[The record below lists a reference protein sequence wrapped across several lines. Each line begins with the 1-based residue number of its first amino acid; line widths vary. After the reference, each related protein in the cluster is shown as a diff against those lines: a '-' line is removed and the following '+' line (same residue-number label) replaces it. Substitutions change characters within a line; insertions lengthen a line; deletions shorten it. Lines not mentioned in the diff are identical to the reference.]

1 MAYYPQVQGFGSA
14 LKRGDVL
21 RAWCLALVLCSSL
34 AEAVDASSVFY
45 LARPRAVGR
54 RVPPSLLF
62 DLQGKLKALVKRNN
76 RLLVEGEED
85 AQLVSGPEID
95 RRALL
100 KRVDQAR
107 SAHEELDLEAARS
120 ALRQVIQDLGA
131 LPLTPDAREVWRD
144 VNILLI
150 EIAEA
155 EQDLLTRD
163 RTIDELLRVMPRLQ
177 PRQHGLSGNL
187 ADLVVARKASLKPAV
202 GAVIRMRP
210 ADAKVWVDGRP
221 TAAGDRLR
229 PGSHRLLVR
238 AQGHRAYIE
247 VFEVES
253 GAARVELQASLSPA
267 RLRSTPELDEALS
280 SPDSKS
286 QVIGKMGDVVRQA
299 GASIGI
305 LATVGRRSDGRF
317 NLHIA
322 AVARDGSVAG
332 VGTMVTGGLLAENDL
347 AHLIGAASR
356 RGVGVP
362 IATGDWR
369 SAQPMQADIPD
380 PSDFEGLP
388 ASERR
393 ASLPGRRLRQKRS
406 TANLWIVSTVAL
418 LGGSAAYLLYSMQEA
433 PVEEVFL
440 EPTMSVE
447 ANLP

>member
-1 MAYYPQVQGFGSA
+1 MQAFGFA

-34 AEAVDASSVFY
+34 AEAADASSVFY

-54 RVPPSLLF
+54 RVPPSMLF

-85 AQLVSGPEID
+85 GQLVTGPEVD
-95 RRALL
+95 RRGLL
-100 KRVDQAR
+100 KRVDLAR
-107 SAHEELDLEAARS
+107 TAHEELDLEGARL
-120 ALRQVIQDLGA
+120 ALQKVILDLGE

-144 VNILLI
+144 VQVLLV

-155 EQDLLTRD
+155 EQDLLARD

-177 PRQHGLSGNL
+177 PRQHGLTGNL

-210 ADAKVWVDGRP
+210 AEAKVWVDGRP

-229 PGSHRLLVR
+229 PGTHRLLVR
-238 AQGHRAYIE
+238 AVGHRAYIE
-247 VFEVES
+247 SFEVEP
-253 GAARVELQASLSPA
+253 GASRVELQASLSPA
-267 RLRSTPELDEALS
+267 RLRSTPELDKALS
-280 SPDSKS
+280 DPDSRT
-286 QVIGKMGDVVRQA
+286 QVISQMGDVVRQA

-305 LATVGRRSDGRF
+305 LATVGRRPDGRF
-317 NLHIA
+317 DLHIA
-322 AVARDGSVAG
+322 AVSRDGSIAG

-356 RGVGVP
+356 RGEGVP
-362 IATGDWR
+362 VASGDWR
-369 SAQPMQADIPD
+369 SAEPLQADIPD

-393 ASLPGRRLRQKRS
+393 SSMPSQRFRRKRS
-406 TANLWIVSTVAL
+406 NANLWIISTVAL